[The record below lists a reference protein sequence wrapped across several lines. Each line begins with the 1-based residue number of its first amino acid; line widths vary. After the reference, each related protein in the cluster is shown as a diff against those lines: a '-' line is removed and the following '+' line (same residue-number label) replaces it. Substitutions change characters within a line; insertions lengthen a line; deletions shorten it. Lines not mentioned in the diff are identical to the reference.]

1 MQEKNNATCSICGSS
16 YHRCLSCR
24 DTMKLQ
30 PWKMFTDSAEH
41 YKVFQ
46 AVRGYNTGVYTK
58 DEFKS
63 KLKNIDLSD
72 LENYK
77 ENIKAL
83 IKDVLKEK
91 SVAKTVE
98 KAEEPI
104 EVETV
109 AATEEVAVEK
119 PVVSR
124 KRNYKVDKIEAEET
138 E

>member
-1 MQEKNNATCSICGSS
+1 MVQEKNNATCSICGNP

-46 AVRGYNTGVYTK
+46 AVRGYNTGVYTE

-77 ENIKAL
+77 EHIKKL
-83 IKDVLKEK
+83 IKTALKEEP
-91 SVAKTVE
+91 VVKTVE
-98 KAEEPI
+98 MVEA
-104 EVETV
+104 ETV
-109 AATEEVAVEK
+109 EAEITIKEIAVEK
-119 PVVSR
+119 PTYSR
-124 KRNYKVDKIEAEET
+124 KKNYKEEK
-138 E
+138 EEVE